1 MKKYDL
7 LVIGG
12 VGVDTIVNVDEMPD
26 QYVDSKAVPPIY
38 DYVAH
43 TGNGVFLGSHFL
55 GLKSKLIDFIGDD
68 VQGQLIL
75 KRYAQL
81 GVNFSYLVH
90 ESGTRR
96 SVNFVDKQGKR
107 MSFYDPRHPL
117 KLEMP
122 REFYLPFI
130 EKSKHVHLSIM
141 NWCRKL
147 YPDMQQFG
155 IKVSTDL
162 HDWDGQND
170 YHQDFALQSDLVF
183 LSNTRIKKNFETIM
197 QKIIEK
203 GRAEAVIVMAGEDGS
218 YVLTRK
224 EGKLFHVSLVDL
236 GRKVVDTNGAG
247 DSFVAA
253 FLYGYFQGHDY
264 LSCALLGNIAGAY
277 AVSCSGT
284 HEDFISREALLN
296 YFVSGTNLRKR
307 EDKQR
312 E

>member
-7 LVIGG
+7 LTVGG
-12 VGVDTIVNVDEMPD
+12 VGVDTIVNVGEMPV

-55 GLKSKLIDFIGDD
+55 GLQSKLIDFIGDD
-68 VQGQLIL
+68 AQGQLIL
-75 KRYAQL
+75 KRYDQL
-81 GVNFSYLVH
+81 GVDFSYMVH
-90 ESGTRR
+90 ASGTRR
-96 SVNFVDKQGKR
+96 SVNFVDRQGKR

-117 KLEMP
+117 ELEMP

-130 EKSKHVHLSIM
+130 RESDHIHLSIM

-147 YPDMQQFG
+147 YSDTEQLG

-162 HDWDGQND
+162 HDWDGKNE

-183 LSNTRIKKNFETIM
+183 LSNTRIKKSFEAVM

-203 GRAEAVIVMAGEDGS
+203 GRAEAVVVMAGEDGS
-218 YVLTRK
+218 YVLARK
-224 EGKLFHVSLVDL
+224 TGKLCHLPSVNL

-253 FLYGYFQGHDY
+253 FLYGYFQGYDY
-264 LSCALLGNIAGAY
+264 LDCAILGNIAGAY
-277 AVSCSGT
+277 AVSCPGT
-284 HEDFISREALLN
+284 HEGFISREALLN
-296 YFVSGTNLRKR
+296 HFANCTNLRKR
-307 EDKQR
+307 EDT
-312 E
+312 